1 MDIHKISFDNTEI
14 AFSSRSDKDLRKTHL
29 LFSVMNN
36 KFIVKTGTYI
46 INLALKLKLPVHSLV
61 KGAVFKQFCGG
72 ESIKECDQVI
82 SQLQN
87 YNIGAILDYAV
98 EGEDNEEDFDS
109 TCSEILRAIEK
120 AGKTKNIPFSVFKPT
135 GVASKELL
143 IKIQEKQP
151 LTSLEIQHFDNVK
164 QRFDRICRHAFEN
177 NVRLFIDSEESW
189 YQDVVDELVY
199 EMMLRYNID
208 KPIVFNTFQ
217 MYRHEMLE
225 NLKKAFKKSIEEKFY
240 MGAKLVRGAY
250 MEKERKRAVEKGY
263 QDPINAT
270 KVMTDQAFNDAL
282 EFCIQ
287 NINHI
292 SVCCGSHNEA
302 SNYHMIRLIE
312 KYGLS
317 KNDERIFSAQLFGMS
332 DHISYNLASAGYN
345 ITKYVPYGPVEKVIP
360 YLIRRAEENS
370 AIAGQSSRELQL
382 IKKEINRRKH
392 Q

>member
-72 ESIKECDQVI
+72 ESIEECDQVI

>member
-72 ESIKECDQVI
+72 ESIEECDQVI

-292 SVCCGSHNEA
+292 SVCCGSHNET

>member
-1 MDIHKISFDNTEI
+1 MRRILTVPV
-14 AFSSRSDKDLRKTHL
+14 A
-29 LFSVMNN
+29 
-36 KFIVKTGTYI
+36 KFC
-46 INLALKLKLPVHSLV
+46 A
-61 KGAVFKQFCGG
+61 
-72 ESIKECDQVI
+72 
-82 SQLQN
+82 
-87 YNIGAILDYAV
+87 
-98 EGEDNEEDFDS
+98 
-109 TCSEILRAIEK
+109 AIEK

-189 YQDVVDELVY
+189 YQDIVDELVY

-208 KPIVFNTFQ
+208 RPIVFNTFQ
-217 MYRHEMLE
+217 MYRHEMLG

-263 QDPINAT
+263 EDPIYAT
-270 KVMTDQAFNDAL
+270 KALTDQAFDDAL

-292 SVCCGSHNEA
+292 SVCCGSHNET

-317 KNDERIFSAQLFGMS
+317 KNDERVFSAQLFGMS

-382 IKKEINRRKH
+382 IKKEINRRNH